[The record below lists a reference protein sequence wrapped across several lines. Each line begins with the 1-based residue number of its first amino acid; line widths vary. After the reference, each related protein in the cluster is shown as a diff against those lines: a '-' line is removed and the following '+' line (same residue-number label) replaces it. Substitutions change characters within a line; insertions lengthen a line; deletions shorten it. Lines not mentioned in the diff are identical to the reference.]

1 MYFRRAPTQRRRPV
15 RRNMRRK
22 KAYRGRKRQSTRIVT
37 KINRSIPVPDRQFV
51 KLRYTDVTTASSTA
65 GLLSS
70 VRIYRSSAYEPVLS
84 SAHQPMWYDQY
95 CPGMFSSYRC
105 YGIAYRVTI
114 SPRDE
119 TNQYWFAIRPQNSA
133 TAETSLQS
141 LLERPE
147 TKWRIGTPTSGSRS
161 VIVIKGY
168 MSVAKVRGISRND
181 VSTEDS
187 FRATYN
193 TNPALMGYLHMYLS
207 SLTSGKTFDIT
218 AQLTYYL
225 ELGDRVTPGAS

>member
-1 MYFRRAPTQRRRPV
+1 MAFRRRTTQRRKTV
-15 RRNMRRK
+15 RRRYKPRYGK
-22 KAYRGRKRQSTRIVT
+22 KRQSNRTVT

-51 KLRYTDVTTASSTA
+51 KLRYTDVTTFSPTA
-65 GLLSS
+65 GVLSS
-70 VRIYRSSAYEPVLS
+70 MRIYRTSAYEPVLG

-119 TNQYWFAIRPQNSA
+119 LNQYWFMIRPQNSA

-141 LLERPE
+141 VLERPE

-161 VIVIKGY
+161 VINIKGY
-168 MSVAKVRGISRND
+168 MSLAKVRGITRQD
-181 VSTEDS
+181 VSTES
-187 FRATYN
+187 EFRATYN
-193 TNPALMGYLHMYLS
+193 TNPGLMAYLHLYIS
-207 SLTSGKTFDIT
+207 TLTSGKTFDVT